1 MGRSLKKGPFIADSL
16 LRKVEKQNDNDDK
29 SVIKTWSRASTILPM
44 MIGHTIAVHN
54 GRTHV
59 PVFIT
64 EQMVGHKLGEFA
76 PTRTFKGHIRD
87 TKGGRY
93 SMTSSTPTAPTAQA
107 HGRFIRGSVSKVRR
121 VLDQIRG
128 RTYRDALIMLE
139 FMPYRSTGPIT
150 KVLRSAVANAEH
162 NLGLDPSS
170 LVISSATAD
179 MGPSMKRYRPRAQ
192 GRAYQIKKQTCH
204 ISIAVAAQTD
214 S

>member
-1 MGRSLKKGPFIADSL
+1 MA
-16 LRKVEKQNDNDDK
+16 N
-29 SVIKTWSRASTILPM
+29 
-44 MIGHTIAVHN
+44 
-54 GRTHV
+54 
-59 PVFIT
+59 
-64 EQMVGHKLGEFA
+64 
-76 PTRTFKGHIRD
+76 
-87 TKGGRY
+87 
-93 SMTSSTPTAPTAQA
+93 TSSTTAQA
-107 HGRFIRGSVSKVRR
+107 HGRYIRGSVSKVRR

-128 RTYRDALIMLE
+128 RSYRDALIMLE

-170 LVISSATAD
+170 LVISQASAD